1 MFLKQIQY
9 FLSVVDNNSFTEAAE
24 ACFISQSAIS
34 QQIKALEV
42 ELGVTL
48 LIRQNRKFT
57 LTTAGTYFYQQ
68 TKHLAQELEQIKVE
82 TIRIAQG
89 IEKHLKIGYLH
100 CYGSKQL
107 SESINKFT
115 KLHPDVTLD
124 LVTGTH
130 ESLYNLLRT
139 GQVDIVLND
148 QRRALSPSYVNYHLI
163 TSKCFVEISPLNKL
177 SHSKELTLEDLQ
189 KATCILLASPEQQ
202 EQEID
207 YYHNTFGLGP
217 NFLFATSPDEGRLMV
232 ISNRG
237 YMLAESLSSNHSATN
252 STIFIPLYRAKRQ
265 VTTRY
270 YAFWQKSTTNPLI
283 EEFASILHKT
293 FLKNK

>member
-1 MFLKQIQY
+1 MLLKQIIY

-57 LTTAGTYFYQQ
+57 VTPAGKYFYQQ
-68 TKHLAQELEQIKVE
+68 AKHITQELEQIKIK
-82 TIRIAQG
+82 TAHIAQN
-89 IEKHLKIGYLH
+89 IEQHLKIGYLH

-107 SESINKFT
+107 SEAINQFT
-115 KLHPDVTLD
+115 TIHPDVTLD

-130 ESLYNLLRT
+130 ESLYKLLRT
-139 GQVDIVLND
+139 GQVDVVLND
-148 QRRALSPSYVNYHLI
+148 QRRALSPAYVNYHLI
-163 TSKCFVEISPLNKL
+163 TSKCFIEISPRNEL

-189 KATCILLASPEQQ
+189 KSTCILLASPEQQ

-207 YYHNTFGLGP
+207 YYHNTFGLGA

-232 ISNRG
+232 IGNRG
-237 YMLAESLSSNHSATN
+237 YMLAESLSSNHATDN
-252 STIFIPLYRAKRQ
+252 NTKFLPLYRDKKQ
-265 VTTRY
+265 ITTRY
-270 YAFWQKSTTNPLI
+270 YAFWQKNSTNYLI
-283 EEFASILHKT
+283 EEFASLLHKI
-293 FLKNK
+293 FSKNK